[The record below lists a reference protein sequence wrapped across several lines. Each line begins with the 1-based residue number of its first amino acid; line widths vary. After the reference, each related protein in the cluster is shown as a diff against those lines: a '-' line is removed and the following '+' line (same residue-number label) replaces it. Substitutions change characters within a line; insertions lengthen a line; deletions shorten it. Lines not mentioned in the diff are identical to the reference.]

1 MARYSSD
8 WITGT
13 GLDARRTA
21 PLVGAKGE
29 GYDWLNS
36 REIFGTNATGLE
48 RSAIEKAN
56 ILNDLGREY
65 NVGIQSPYSTPDYKP
80 TIASSDV
87 GFGTDF
93 SDTLAADMYK
103 DYASEARMAGN
114 LYDDIF
120 LTRFYDAQA
129 DLNKPQKK
137 KGGIWGT
144 IGSIAGMVIGNTV
157 APGIG
162 GQIGATIGGK
172 VGSGIG

>member
-13 GLDARRTA
+13 GLDARRESPT
-21 PLVGAKGE
+21 V
-29 GYDWLNS
+29 GYDWLKTKDVFDPS
-36 REIFGTNATGLE
+36 ETGLRQQE
-48 RSAIEKAN
+48 I
-56 ILNDLGREY
+56 INDLSSKY
-65 NVGIQSPYSTPDYKP
+65 NVGIQNPYSTPDYQP

-87 GFGTDF
+87 SFATDF
-93 SDTLAADMYK
+93 SDLFNADLWRGR
-103 DYASEARMAGN
+103 AREARMAGDV
-114 LYDDIF
+114 YDDIA
-120 LTRFYDAQA
+120 LTQFYKDQA

>member
-13 GLDARRTA
+13 GLDARRDSPT
-21 PLVGAKGE
+21 V
-29 GYDWLNS
+29 GYDWLKTKDVFDPS
-36 REIFGTNATGLE
+36 ETGLRKQE
-48 RSAIEKAN
+48 I
-56 ILNDLGREY
+56 INDLSSKY
-65 NVGIQSPYSTPDYKP
+65 NVGIQNPYSTPDYQP

-93 SDTLAADMYK
+93 SDILAADMYK
-103 DYASEARMAGN
+103 DYASEMRMAGN
-114 LYDDIF
+114 VYDDIF
-120 LTRFYDAQA
+120 LTRFYDKQA

>member
-13 GLDARRTA
+13 GLDARRDA
-21 PLVGAKGE
+21 PTV

-48 RSAIEKAN
+48 RSAMEKAR
-56 ILNDLGREY
+56 ILNELGTGY
-65 NVGIQSPYSTPDYKP
+65 NVGIQNPYSTPDYQP

-93 SDTLAADMYK
+93 SDTIAADMYK
-103 DYASEARMAGN
+103 DYATEARMAGDV
-114 LYDDIF
+114 YDDIF
-120 LTRFYDAQA
+120 LTRFYDKQA

-137 KGGIWGT
+137 KGGGIWGT